1 MRTFRVLLLMAVAVL
16 LLAGCG
22 PKKPQVSMTQGHA
35 RIGVSGAIYD
45 FSRYLANAFE
55 TTYPGVF
62 VDINWYPDR
71 MLVDSLLNEKTEQIM
86 LDRTL
91 MQPESAAFAQA
102 NLKLYT
108 YRVAYFPVYLLVPR
122 SNPVKTIDSTALRNV
137 LAGRIQNWSALGGSD
152 ERLRLYIPN
161 PGEGA
166 WASFL
171 NYFGRLDTI
180 TAVPCSTSAAMLDSA
195 KADPG
200 ALLAFSEPVD
210 TLHAYKALYFHRD
223 EQDIAPN
230 YKTIMDSL
238 NYPFRLNITYVTT
251 HEKEDAASGYL
262 TYIMS
267 NVGQRRIGGELKY
280 RPAAIP
286 VRFVKH
292 PQQ

>member
-1 MRTFRVLLLMAVAVL
+1 MRILRVPLLVVAAVVIVT
-16 LLAGCG
+16 GCG
-22 PKKPQVSMTQGHA
+22 PKKPQASLTQGHA
-35 RIGVSGAIYD
+35 RIGVSEAIYD
-45 FSRYLANAFE
+45 FARSLANDFE
-55 TTYPGVF
+55 TTYPGAF
-62 VDINWYPDR
+62 LDINWYPDR
-71 MLVDSLLNEKTEQIM
+71 MLVDSLLNERTEQIM

-108 YRVAYFPVYLLVPR
+108 YRVAYFPVYLLATKP
-122 SNPVKTIDSTALRNV
+122 NPVTSMDSTALRGI
-137 LAGRIQNWSALGGSD
+137 LTGRIHNWSDLGGPD
-152 ERLRLYIPN
+152 ERLRLYIPQ

-171 NYFGRLDTI
+171 GYFGRLDTI
-180 TAVPCSTSAAMLDSA
+180 TAVACSTSAAMLDTA
-195 KADPG
+195 RNDPG
-200 ALLAFSEPVD
+200 ALLAFADPID
-210 TLHAYKALYFHRD
+210 TLSAYKALHFRRGG
-223 EQDIAPN
+223 EDIAPN
-230 YKTIMDSL
+230 YKTILDTL